1 MIFFFIKKACGLYN
15 SPFQNKK
22 KQRLHISHTI
32 KIYGAFLMI
41 SGVKNVES
49 KWEEKGLKEWTE
61 YYWEKT
67 ERKKEK
73 GIE

>member
-1 MIFFFIKKACGLYN
+1 
-15 SPFQNKK
+15 
-22 KQRLHISHTI
+22 
-32 KIYGAFLMI
+32 MI